1 MTKFRTFITEAS
13 RATSKP
19 QVEGRFAKELIAKF
33 PNYQVT
39 AGSGFRLANKVD
51 KPTPEEFSKILDS
64 MGATDIE
71 MFGPKEGANPSSKF
85 IMFTFD
91 MPDYPRELQILL
103 ANGGN
108 KGHEY
113 ENKLLQLLGTKEA
126 SEALFIYNKLGI
138 KPEDVTNIKATGSA
152 NSKRQ
157 LSFAGPK
164 DIGSTVADI
173 VIETA
178 KKQYYLSLKDKTGYG
193 LYNGGNLTFITKH
206 PNEDEAEF
214 NPDKVKTTKDEFH
227 YKILETLDVDPEA
240 IAAGITAYMNKGD
253 GEKKRLA
260 PGVGWQKL
268 NIKSEANIK
277 NLLASAWGYG
287 YWYVKEESKKQI
299 KMFNIDSAKDALN
312 LIGKITGA
320 YVKYP
325 GSSKDTQIRIECDSP
340 IMGKCNYFV
349 AIRNA
354 AGKILPVGIRI
365 MVYVYKRGQ
374 KLQPE

>member
-1 MTKFRTFITEAS
+1 MTKFRNFITEAD

-39 AGSGFRLANKVD
+39 SGSGFRLANKVD

-91 MPDYPRELQILL
+91 MPGYPRELQILL

-164 DIGSTVADI
+164 DIGPTVADI
-173 VIETA
+173 VVETA
-178 KKQYYLSLKDKTGYG
+178 KKTGADVSGPIPLPTEKEVVTILRAVHKYKDSREQFEQRTHKR
-193 LYNGGNLTFITKH
+193 LIDITNAT
-206 PNEDEAEF
+206 P
-214 NPDKVKTTKDEFH
+214 KTT
-227 YKILETLDVDPEA
+227 
-240 IAAGITAYMNKGD
+240 
-253 GEKKRLA
+253 
-260 PGVGWQKL
+260 
-268 NIKSEANIK
+268 
-277 NLLASAWGYG
+277 
-287 YWYVKEESKKQI
+287 
-299 KMFNIDSAKDALN
+299 DALTK
-312 LIGKITGA
+312 LDLPAG
-320 YVKYP
+320 V
-325 GSSKDTQIRIECDSP
+325 SIE
-340 IMGKCNYFV
+340 I
-349 AIRNA
+349 
-354 AGKILPVGIRI
+354 
-365 MVYVYKRGQ
+365 
-374 KLQPE
+374 KL